1 MAAID
6 FPAGLPTPLRSGYE
20 LQHVSPLMRSELESG
35 RVRQRRRYTSVPTIV
50 SVSWI
55 LTRQQAQV
63 FESWFR
69 YEIED
74 GAGWFN
80 CRLNTPVGLQ
90 DYECR
95 FADMYSGPQLVARDH
110 WQFSADI
117 EIRERQ
123 TLPEGW
129 GGAGA
134 MFVQLADI
142 FDKAMNQ
149 EWPTA

>member
-69 YEIED
+69 YEIE
-74 GAGWFN
+74 
-80 CRLNTPVGLQ
+80 
-90 DYECR
+90 
-95 FADMYSGPQLVARDH
+95 
-110 WQFSADI
+110 SA
-117 EIRERQ
+117 
-123 TLPEGW
+123 LYL
-129 GGAGA
+129 
-134 MFVQLADI
+134 M
-142 FDKAMNQ
+142 DKD
-149 EWPTA
+149 